1 MKELEEQM
9 QLAVEESDLQRKTS
23 LADHERMMTKL
34 RERIEELETVKM
46 AKNSI
51 HTIFAFIK
59 LNFQGKFTGFETI
72 LCSKGGIRT
81 EKQWKRG
88 SKRGAKTK

>member
-46 AKNSI
+46 AKKNNT
-51 HTIFAFIK
+51 HYF
-59 LNFQGKFTGFETI
+59 GI
-72 LCSKGGIRT
+72 L
-81 EKQWKRG
+81 
-88 SKRGAKTK
+88 

>member
-23 LADHERMMTKL
+23 LADHDRMMAKL

-46 AKNSI
+46 AKKNNT
-51 HTIFAFIK
+51 HYF
-59 LNFQGKFTGFETI
+59 GI
-72 LCSKGGIRT
+72 L
-81 EKQWKRG
+81 
-88 SKRGAKTK
+88 